1 MGMQTRPR
9 LRHPNPEGK
18 RLLGRPAALRCW
30 PIAVLWAGAPRLASH
45 PEKVLARPRLDRKQV
60 LSHYDAAQRKAWAP
74 QLPNLG
80 IWEVRLRPLKVLVA
94 QEAEAAQD
102 SNKLLGFVGYEED
115 GHIDLMFTSPLAARR
130 GVASQLLGRAEA
142 ALRGLGVAQLFTEAS
157 LLGRPFFAR
166 QGFTVKEE
174 QHIEL
179 RGAQFRRFAMVKAL
193 AKP

>member
-1 MGMQTRPR
+1 
-9 LRHPNPEGK
+9 
-18 RLLGRPAALRCW
+18 
-30 PIAVLWAGAPRLASH
+30 
-45 PEKVLARPRLDRKQV
+45 VLARPRLDRKQV

-74 QLPNLG
+74 QPPDLS
-80 IWEVRLRPLKVLVA
+80 IWETRLKPLKVQLA
-94 QEAEAAQD
+94 QDAKAAQGVD
-102 SNKLLGFVGYEED
+102 ALLGFVGYEED

-130 GVASQLLGRAEA
+130 GVASQLLGRAET

-179 RGAQFRRFAMVKAL
+179 RGAQFRRFAMIKAL
-193 AKP
+193 EKP